1 MRWSPTWAPE
11 VPSGYRVTGVARAP
25 AATVWSLVATTSRWP
40 EWSGIPHASV
50 ERQGDPPPDGV
61 GAVRRLGMGPLGSR
75 EEIVAWDPPH
85 HMAYTILSGFPVR
98 GYRAEV
104 QLAPGPGVGET
115 TVTWS
120 GRYDA
125 RWPLTGPLVDG
136 ALRALMGRFVRRL
149 CRHASRVASPA

>member
-1 MRWSPTWAPE
+1 MPRS
-11 VPSGYRVTGVARAP
+11 YRVSAVAHAP
-25 AATVWSLVATTSRWP
+25 AGSVWALVATTSRWP
-40 EWSGIPHASV
+40 EWSGIPRASV
-50 ERQGDPPPDGV
+50 ERQGNPPPDGV
-61 GAVRRLGMGPLGSR
+61 GAIRRLGLGPMGSR

-104 QLAPGPGVGET
+104 QLTAGPGPGDT

-125 RWPLTGPLVDG
+125 RWPATGPVVD
-136 ALRALMGRFVRRL
+136 AVLRVMMRRFVTRL
-149 CRHASRVASPA
+149 CRHAGRLASPG